1 MNSQRTVLPALAL
14 AVLAGCTTP
23 RATGPSRADD
33 ETWKNRFAALPTDYK
48 PTERYDRRELKRLA
62 ASPREN
68 PRRLMWLINRAGA
81 EKDSRVRFLLD
92 QREAILDQRSAGQ
105 AHGLALAL
113 HGYDYSVNG
122 NQAALDAVL
131 ADLAAQPVGS
141 DADAVVALSFVN
153 EWDRSPIAIKNHFV
167 RSDGAGSIARANF
180 WWTREYL
187 FPHAFRAYQAA
198 SRPAPPGAPTSDD

>member
-1 MNSQRTVLPALAL
+1 MSNGRVLFAALAAATL
-14 AVLAGCTTP
+14 TGCTTP
-23 RATGPSRADD
+23 HEARPGGADA
-33 ETWKNRFAALPTDYK
+33 ETWRNRFAALPTDYK

-62 ASPREN
+62 ANPRVD

-81 EKDSRVRFLLD
+81 EQDTKVRFILD
-92 QREAILDQRSAGQ
+92 QREAILDQRTAGQ

-122 NQAALDAVL
+122 NQAALDAIL

-141 DADAVVALSFVN
+141 DADAVVALAFID
-153 EWDRSPIAIKNHFV
+153 EWDKSIDAIKKHFA

-187 FPHAFRAYQAA
+187 FPGRGVSKYRK
-198 SRPAPPGAPTSDD
+198 S